1 MKTTFIICLT
11 FTPVL
16 FGFQKEPINKE
27 FLQANVYGNRVINK
41 SIINYDKSFVS
52 DDRLFYES
60 LISTKTETPD
70 QKLVKK
76 TLQNYISG
84 SSYNKLELIKS
95 AFASNATLYLTG
107 RQGFKRYTPEEY
119 ANFFKNGEAGKFN
132 GREGRILEFEI
143 TKDIATAKVEIA
155 GPKRKWVYIDL
166 FLLKKIEG
174 NWKIISKTATKVSEV
189 KAN

>member
-1 MKTTFIICLT
+1 MKHVLLFLT
-11 FTPVL
+11 FA
-16 FGFQKEPINKE
+16 FCQIASAQN
-27 FLQANVYGNRVINK
+27 
-41 SIINYDKSFVS
+41 
-52 DDRLFYES
+52 
-60 LISTKTETPD
+60 D
-70 QKLVKK
+70 QIEIEK
-76 TLQNYISG
+76 TLQNYITG
-84 SSYNKLELIKS
+84 SSYNKLDLIKS

-119 ANFFKNGEAGKFN
+119 ANFFKNGETGKFN
-132 GREGRILEFEI
+132 GRVGKVLEVEI

-174 NWKIISKTATKVSEV
+174 SWKIISKTATKVSEV